1 MTRSC
6 QKKNSHCVF
15 DSAYMKSLT
24 IAKFFRHSKLGGS
37 GVIGNFL
44 RCSDINASRPFLEQD
59 IRTAIESLETSTSA
73 IEEQTNILNL
83 QWDNLGKQVRL
94 QNDRKQARSRDSA
107 QLRSKHELG
116 RQNIAAAVRVDVT
129 FGISLLLR
137 AYSLMIWLMEL
148 RCV

>member
-1 MTRSC
+1 MF
-6 QKKNSHCVF
+6 NS
-15 DSAYMKSLT
+15 SYMKNFT

-37 GVIGNFL
+37 GAIENLL

-59 IRTAIESLETSTSA
+59 ILTAIESLETSTSA
-73 IEEQTNILNL
+73 IEKQTNILNL
-83 QWDNLGKQVRL
+83 QWDNLGKQLRL

-107 QLRSKHELG
+107 QLRRKHELG
-116 RQNIAAAVRVDVT
+116 RQNIAAAVSDVT
-129 FGISLLLR
+129 FSISLLLR